1 MTHKTG
7 LMGRITSG
15 LSITLVV
22 ILLVAC
28 AKKPSELVVES
39 ESDWTGIA
47 ELDHIIEIVLAG
59 DTEELRS
66 IMSYTQTACTFEDGL
81 GGPPKCAEGEAE
93 GKILE
98 VLPILGPEGHFIR
111 REDMGSWEGLNVSGV
126 FAVYAVS
133 DSAYA
138 EPDYPKG
145 IYAIVFTNEMQSSSV
160 TLQITEGQIVR
171 LDFGF
176 ELPPQIPDGWV
187 EKYLLPP
194 QLET

>member
-7 LMGRITSG
+7 LMARTALG

-22 ILLVAC
+22 LLLVGC
-28 AKKPSELVVES
+28 AETPSELVS
-39 ESDWTGIA
+39 RPESDWTGIT
-47 ELDHIIEIVLAG
+47 ELDHVIEIVLAG

-66 IMSYTQTACTFEDGL
+66 IVSYTQTACTFEDGL

-93 GKILE
+93 GKFLE

-111 REDMGSWEGLNVSGV
+111 REDIGSWEGLNVSDL

-138 EPDYPKG
+138 EPNYPKG
-145 IYAIVFTNEMQSSSV
+145 MHAIVFINEIQSSSV
-160 TLQITEGQIVR
+160 TLHIAEGQIVR

-176 ELPPQIPDGWV
+176 VLPPQIPDGWV

-194 QLET
+194 QLDA